1 MIDEND
7 QDPAVVV
14 TAGLAVH
21 VGVVF
26 MTVEQARAL
35 REPGALFERVPT
47 NRVLICDDSDAIARL
62 LKAVAGDLDQ
72 CPDLGE
78 PRLDNLTIDEPA
90 VTLLSRTKRVMPSI
104 SGYSPYGPA
113 HHRRWPR
120 QRSNRPHTRN
130 R

>member
-7 QDPAVVV
+7 RDPTVVV
-14 TAGLAVH
+14 TAGLTVY

-26 MTVEQARAL
+26 ITEEQAHAL

-47 NRVLICDDSDAIARL
+47 GHVRICEDSDAIARL
-62 LKAVAGDLDQ
+62 IEAVVNDLDQ

-78 PRLDNLTIDEPA
+78 LRLDNLTFVEPA
-90 VTLLSRTKRVMPSI
+90 VTLLSRTKRVMRST
-104 SGYSPYGPA
+104 SGYSPYSPA
-113 HHRRWPR
+113 HHRRWPWH
-120 QRSNRPHTRN
+120 RSNRPHTRN

>member
-26 MTVEQARAL
+26 LTDEQADSL
-35 REPGALFERVPT
+35 REPGALFGRVST
-47 NRVLICDDSDAIARL
+47 GRVRIFADSDAIAQL
-62 LKAVAGDLDQ
+62 LEAVAGDLDQ

-78 PRLDNLTIDEPA
+78 LRLDNLTFVEPA
-90 VTLLSRTKRVMPSI
+90 VTVLSRTKRVMRST

-113 HHRRWPR
+113 HHRRWPWH
-120 QRSNRPHTRN
+120 RSNRPHTRN

>member
-7 QDPAVVV
+7 QGPAVVV
-14 TAGLAVH
+14 TAGLVVN

-35 REPGALFERVPT
+35 REPGAPFESVPT
-47 NRVLICDDSDAIARL
+47 SRVLVCDDSTIARL
-62 LKAVAGDLDQ
+62 LKAVACDLNQ

-113 HHRRWPR
+113 HHRRWPW
-120 QRSNRPHTRN
+120 QCSNRPHTRN